1 MCHLYWESV
10 INVAIT
16 GSQGLTTHGQW
27 RESISQDWG
36 GEYSPGHGLRIQ
48 KLAWIRAARLL
59 KPGVSY
65 QGKVQEAINTRQS
78 SMKGKANMYQSFK
91 EITSRG
97 MGISR
102 EEIH

>member
-1 MCHLYWESV
+1 M
-10 INVAIT
+10 
-16 GSQGLTTHGQW
+16 TTHGQW

-78 SMKGKANMYQSFK
+78 SMKGKANVYYSFK